1 MARDLREDA
10 ARSVV
15 QEAQQQAAEA
25 GPTLAEMVGRLRG
38 EAAIMNRTNEARAER
53 GAAPAYTVPDV
64 RRAEQLAAALA
75 EIDRRLTAL
84 EGRGL
89 DPELQRDAAKI
100 CAFLDGCTA
109 QITVDELA
117 RWVGLPAAR
126 VIEVVGRT
134 GLRHRW
140 LV

>member
-1 MARDLREDA
+1 MAD
-10 ARSVV
+10 
-15 QEAQQQAAEA
+15 
-25 GPTLAEMVGRLRG
+25 PTLAEMVTELDKFAWNLRSG
-38 EAAIMNRTNEARAER
+38 
-53 GAAPAYTVPDV
+53 PDV
-64 RRAEQLAAALA
+64 AKALVPMLR